1 MSTMN
6 ISLPADQISFID
18 DLVIQLGY
26 ANRSELMRSIVRLI
40 KKEPKVLEPL
50 SSLTLNPPS
59 TKNGDEI
66 MTSFRATGLY
76 SEEFLKDLEDGIN
89 NSDYFTKTSHSK

>member
-1 MSTMN
+1 MN

-50 SSLTLNPPS
+50 SSLTFNPPS

-89 NSDYFTKTSHSK
+89 NSDYFTKTSHLK